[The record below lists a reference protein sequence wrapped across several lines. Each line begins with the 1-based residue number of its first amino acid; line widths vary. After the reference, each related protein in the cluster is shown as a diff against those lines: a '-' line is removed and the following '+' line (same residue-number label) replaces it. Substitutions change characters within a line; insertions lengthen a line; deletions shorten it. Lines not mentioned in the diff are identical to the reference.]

1 MVLYKYEYIMYFCLY
16 FSICYVFSVL
26 SIWPRF
32 ITFQL
37 EIEMQLSGQFLKYF
51 SDSCILTRLHLTDW
65 VRGMLV
71 FTNLKANINFF
82 SVAFYL
88 SFFSLAFIAV
98 YWMLSK
104 KGPSTNYWNYFYFC
118 KITILRMY
126 LVNIS
131 RRHLTPTTYCV
142 FSIILYQ
149 WRLLLLQELQV
160 SL

>member
-1 MVLYKYEYIMYFCLY
+1 
-16 FSICYVFSVL
+16 
-26 SIWPRF
+26 
-32 ITFQL
+32 
-37 EIEMQLSGQFLKYF
+37 MQLSGQFLKYI

-104 KGPSTNYWNYFYFC
+104 KGHSTNYWNYFYFC
-118 KITILRMY
+118 KITVLRMY
-126 LVNIS
+126 LVNMS

-149 WRLLLLQELQV
+149 WTIVTITRFTGKFIGLSILCTPVFGIWHTVLHSPRRVISTIGVVL
-160 SL
+160 